1 MDTNFSFIHYVWK
14 ENKLL
19 KKKNQELVHTPSRP
33 KTGMKIA
40 MIGHKRIPSREGG
53 VEIVVEELSTR
64 MVRSGNRVDAY
75 NRSGYHVSG
84 KEFDEKHG
92 KYFQGIRIF
101 TIPTFSSSKLNAIVY
116 SFLATIRSLFGHYDI
131 VHFHAEGP
139 CIMLWLTKLFGIPT
153 VATIHGLDWQRSK
166 WGNFASH
173 VLKLGEKTAAL
184 HADEVIVLSHN
195 MQDYFQE
202 TYGRK
207 TRFIPNG
214 INRPILKG
222 DSEIKAKYGLEKDG
236 YILFLARIVPEKGL
250 HYLLHAFEQ
259 IETDKKLVIAGGSSH
274 SQEYVQEM
282 VDLAAKDSRVIMTGF
297 VQGEVLEELYS
308 NAYCFVLPS
317 DIEGMALGLLE
328 AMSYGNC
335 CIASNIPENTEVAE
349 DHALYFEKGNER
361 DLQKRLEEVLAHP
374 EQTQKAHQENAD
386 FICGKYNWDRV
397 TEQTLHLYQH
407 VLKAR
412 ENQK

>member
-1 MDTNFSFIHYVWK
+1 MYSPPFRPLTEEEDEAVVKQINDTKPDFIWIGLGAPKQEKWMAAHAGMLHGVMLGVGAGFDFHAGTVRRAPGWMQELCLEWLFRLMQDPKRLIPRYMDTNFSFIHYVWK

-33 KTGMKIA
+33 KTGNEIA
-40 MIGHKRIPSREGG
+40 MSDINAS
-53 VEIVVEELSTR
+53 VERRWCGDRRGRAVYTNG
-64 MVRSGNRVDAY
+64 RSGNRVDAY

-101 TIPTFSSSKLNAIVY
+101 TIPTFSSSKLKMRLYI
-116 SFLATIRSLFGHYDI
+116 LFWQQSGLCSGI
-131 VHFHAEGP
+131 MILSFHAEGP

-173 VLKLGEKTAAL
+173 LLKLGEKTAVL

-282 VDLAAKDSRVIMTGF
+282 VDLAAKDSRVIMTGICTGGS
-297 VQGEVLEELYS
+297 VGRAVL
-308 NAYCFVLPS
+308 
-317 DIEGMALGLLE
+317 
-328 AMSYGNC
+328 
-335 CIASNIPENTEVAE
+335 
-349 DHALYFEKGNER
+349 
-361 DLQKRLEEVLAHP
+361 
-374 EQTQKAHQENAD
+374 
-386 FICGKYNWDRV
+386 
-397 TEQTLHLYQH
+397 
-407 VLKAR
+407 
-412 ENQK
+412 

>member
-1 MDTNFSFIHYVWK
+1 
-14 ENKLL
+14 
-19 KKKNQELVHTPSRP
+19 
-33 KTGMKIA
+33 
-40 MIGHKRIPSREGG
+40 
-53 VEIVVEELSTR
+53 
-64 MVRSGNRVDAY
+64 
-75 NRSGYHVSG
+75 
-84 KEFDEKHG
+84 
-92 KYFQGIRIF
+92 
-101 TIPTFSSSKLNAIVY
+101 
-116 SFLATIRSLFGHYDI
+116 
-131 VHFHAEGP
+131 
-139 CIMLWLTKLFGIPT
+139 MLWLTKLFGIST

-173 VLKLGEKTAAL
+173 MLKLGEKTAAL

-317 DIEGMALGLLE
+317 DIEGMALGLPE

-335 CIASNIPENTEVAE
+335 CIASNIPKIQRWRKIMPCI
-349 DHALYFEKGNER
+349 L
-361 DLQKRLEEVLAHP
+361 KREMKE
-374 EQTQKAHQENAD
+374 
-386 FICGKYNWDRV
+386 ICRNVWRKCWRIRNRRRKPIRKM
-397 TEQTLHLYQH
+397 QTLS
-407 VLKAR
+407 A
-412 ENQK
+412 ENITGIG